1 LEIHNKSILQLT
13 ARSLRLIKKNA
24 GLRRIKIKD
33 EGLKRSNRLTIML
46 NNREM
51 RALNLYCHR
60 FRVKNRSAFLRQTV
74 MTAILQ
80 RFNDQM
86 PTLWE
91 DADPDLFSEN
101 FRKQA

>member
-1 LEIHNKSILQLT
+1 M
-13 ARSLRLIKKNA
+13 
-24 GLRRIKIKD
+24 RRIKIKD

-60 FRVKNRSAFLRQTV
+60 FRVKNRSGFLRQTV

-91 DADPDLFSEN
+91 DSDPDLFTEKV
-101 FRKQA
+101 RKQA